1 MPLNDITSSG
11 QDITVT
17 AGSGLPPILSGI
29 ATSRI
34 TDGGQLISTYNHAV
48 QSRLTRADD
57 LWIRLIVFIGGM
69 TSVGTEI
76 AATHLI
82 APYFG
87 ESTFIWATVI
97 GLTLTFLAI
106 GYAFG
111 GRVADRYPRAW
122 LLYFATSVAGISAG
136 LLPFF
141 SRPILSASLDAFKD
155 VEIGAF
161 YGSLIGVLM
170 MLAIPITLLG
180 FVTPYAIRLRLEQ
193 VEDAGHTS
201 GSIYA
206 LSTVGSIAGSFLP
219 VLVLIPWV
227 GTTRTFLVLSL
238 ALLLPSLF
246 GLLRLR
252 AVRPALAAIALT
264 LLMVAANLWVSQR
277 PIRAVEFGEFVY
289 ETESSENYIQVS
301 KRGEQYLLSLNDGH
315 AIHSIYDPTNLLTQ
329 GPWDYFMTGPLFVP
343 QSGAAAIDNALII
356 GLAAGTAS
364 KQITSGYG
372 PIPIDG
378 VELDPEIVRVG
389 RQYFDMNEPNLNVI
403 VNDGRY
409 VLRTTDT
416 RYDLIAVD
424 AYQQPY
430 IPFQLTTREFF
441 QDVSNAMTDSGVAV
455 MNVGRT
461 ATDYRL
467 VDVIASTM
475 KDVFPN
481 VYLVDTER
489 YANTM
494 VIATKSPSDI
504 ATFAESVE
512 EQPEGSLLRT
522 IGDRALQTGNIRE
535 VTEVTTVFTDDHA
548 PVQRVVDQMIINEA
562 TKDEIPND

>member
-1 MPLNDITSSG
+1 MPLTSTTNNAPTARLGRVDDI
-11 QDITVT
+11 
-17 AGSGLPPILSGI
+17 
-29 ATSRI
+29 
-34 TDGGQLISTYNHAV
+34 
-48 QSRLTRADD
+48 
-57 LWIRLIVFIGGM
+57 WIRAIVFLGGM
-69 TSVGTEI
+69 ASVGTEI

-106 GYAFG
+106 GYAIG
-111 GRVADRYPRAW
+111 GRVADRYPRLW
-122 LLYFATSVAGISAG
+122 LLFFATSIAGIAAG

-141 SRPILSASLDAFKD
+141 SRPILAASLDAFKN

-161 YGSLIGVLM
+161 YGALVGVLM

-180 FVTPYAIRLRLEQ
+180 FVTPYAIRLRLEHVQ
-193 VEDAGHTS
+193 DAGQTS
-201 GSIYA
+201 GTVYA

-227 GTTRTFLVLSL
+227 GTTRTFLTLSL
-238 ALLLPSLF
+238 LLLLPSVA

-252 AVRPALAAIALT
+252 AIRPALITVTLTIAMT
-264 LLMVAANLWVSQR
+264 SANLWASQQ
-277 PIRAVEFGEFVY
+277 PIRAAEFGELVY

-301 KRGEQYLLSLNDGH
+301 KRGERYLLSLNDGH
-315 AIHSIYDPTNLLTQ
+315 AIHSIYDPTNLLTR

-343 QSGAAAIDNALII
+343 QAGPATIDNALII
-356 GLAAGTAS
+356 GLAGGTAS
-364 KQITSGYG
+364 KQITVGYG

-389 RQYFDMNEPNLNVI
+389 REYFDMNEPNLNVI

-409 VLRTTDT
+409 VLRTTET
-416 RYDLIAVD
+416 IYDLIAVD

-430 IPFQLTTREFF
+430 IPFQLTSREFF
-441 QDVSNAMTDSGVAV
+441 QEVFDAMTDDGVAV

-461 ATDYRL
+461 DTDYRL

-504 ATFAESVE
+504 DTFAESVRQ
-512 EQPEGSLLRT
+512 QPEGSILRT
-522 IGDRALQTGNIRE
+522 VGESAIRTGNIRE

-548 PVQRVVDQMIINEA
+548 PVERVVDQMIINEA
-562 TKDEIPND
+562 IKEEDVNE

>member
-1 MPLNDITSSG
+1 
-11 QDITVT
+11 
-17 AGSGLPPILSGI
+17 
-29 ATSRI
+29 
-34 TDGGQLISTYNHAV
+34 LISTEYSV
-48 QSRLTRADD
+48 TRDRLTRADD

-69 TSVGTEI
+69 ASVGTEI

-106 GYAFG
+106 GYAIG

-122 LLYFATSVAGISAG
+122 LLYFATSIAGIAAG

-141 SRPILSASLDAFKD
+141 SRPILKASLDAFKD

-161 YGSLIGVLM
+161 YGSLVGVLM

-180 FVTPYAIRLRLEQ
+180 FVTPYAIRLRLAQ

-201 GSIYA
+201 GTIYA

-238 ALLLPSLF
+238 SLLIPSLI

-252 AVRPALAAIALT
+252 AVRPALAAAALT
-264 LLMVAANLWVSQR
+264 IAMIVANLWASQQ
-277 PIRAVEFGEFVY
+277 PIRAAEFGEFVY

-301 KRGEQYLLSLNDGH
+301 KRGERYMLSLNDGH
-315 AIHSIYDPTNLLTQ
+315 AVHSIYDPTNLLTQ
-329 GPWDYFMTGPLFVP
+329 GPWDYFMAGPLFVP
-343 QSGAAAIDNALII
+343 QDGAAAIHNALII
-356 GLAAGTAS
+356 GLAGGTAS
-364 KQITSGYG
+364 KQITAGYG

-389 RQYFDMNEPNLNVI
+389 REYFDMTEPNLNVI

-409 VLRTTDT
+409 VLRTTEK

-441 QDVSNAMTDSGVAV
+441 QEVSNAMTDDGVAV

-461 ATDYRL
+461 ETDYRL

-494 VIATKSPSDI
+494 VIATKSPTDI
-504 ATFAESVE
+504 DTFAASVAS
-512 EQPEGSLLRT
+512 QPADSLLRT
-522 IGDRALQTGNIRE
+522 VGESALKTGNIRE
-535 VTEVTTVFTDDHA
+535 VTEVTSVFTDDHA
-548 PVQRVVDQMIINEA
+548 PVQRVVDQMIIDEA
-562 TKDEIPND
+562 TKDEGPND

>member
-1 MPLNDITSSG
+1 M
-11 QDITVT
+11 
-17 AGSGLPPILSGI
+17 
-29 ATSRI
+29 
-34 TDGGQLISTYNHAV
+34 ISTHNNV
-48 QSRLTRADD
+48 VRNRLTRADD

-111 GRVADRYPRAW
+111 GRVADKYPRIW
-122 LLYFATSVAGISAG
+122 LLYFATSIAGISAG

-219 VLVLIPWV
+219 VLILIPWV

-238 ALLLPSLF
+238 TLLIPSLV

-252 AVRPALAAIALT
+252 AVRPALAAIALAV
-264 LLMVAANLWVSQR
+264 LMVTANLWVSQR

-301 KRGEQYLLSLNDGH
+301 KRGQQYLLSLNDGH
-315 AIHSIYDPTNLLTQ
+315 AIHSIYDPANFLTQ
-329 GPWDYFMTGPLFVP
+329 GPWDYFMTGPLFIP
-343 QSGAAAIDNALII
+343 QPGAATIDNALII

-364 KQITSGYG
+364 KQITAGYG
-372 PIPIDG
+372 PVPIDG

-389 RQYFDMNEPNLNVI
+389 REYFDMNEPNLNVI

-409 VLRTTDT
+409 VLRTTET
-416 RYDLIAVD
+416 QYDLIAVD

-441 QDVSNAMTDSGVAV
+441 QEVSEAMTDDGVAV

-504 ATFAESVE
+504 TTFADSVAR
-512 EQPEGSLLRT
+512 QPEGSLLRT
-522 IGDRALQTGNIRE
+522 VGDSALQTGNIRE

-562 TKDEIPND
+562 TKDEGPND

>member
-1 MPLNDITSSG
+1 MNSTPHN
-11 QDITVT
+11 
-17 AGSGLPPILSGI
+17 
-29 ATSRI
+29 
-34 TDGGQLISTYNHAV
+34 TDRDY
-48 QSRLTRADD
+48 LTRADD
-57 LWIRLIVFIGGM
+57 IWIRIIVFLGGM
-69 TSVGTEI
+69 ASVGTEI

-106 GYAFG
+106 GYAIG

-122 LLYFATSVAGISAG
+122 LLYFATSIAGIAAG

-141 SRPILSASLDAFKD
+141 SRPILRASLDAFRD

-161 YGSLIGVLM
+161 YGSLIGVLA

-180 FVTPYAIRLRLEQ
+180 FVTPYAIRLRLGHIK
-193 VEDAGHTS
+193 DAGHTS
-201 GSIYA
+201 GTIYA

-219 VLVLIPWV
+219 VLVLIPWI
-227 GTTRTFLVLSL
+227 GTTRTFLALSL
-238 ALLLPSLF
+238 MLLVPSLV

-252 AVRPALAAIALT
+252 AVRPALATAALAVA
-264 LLMVAANLWVSQR
+264 MVTANLWVSQQ
-277 PIRAVEFGEFVY
+277 PIRAAEFGDFVY

-301 KRGEQYLLSLNDGH
+301 KRGERYMLSLNDGH
-315 AIHSIYDPTNLLTQ
+315 AVHSIYDPTNLLTQ
-329 GPWDYFMTGPLFVP
+329 GPWDYFMAGPLFVP
-343 QSGAAAIDNALII
+343 QHGAAAIDNALII
-356 GLAAGTAS
+356 GLAGGTAS
-364 KQITSGYG
+364 KQITAGYG

-389 RQYFDMNEPNLNVI
+389 REYFDMNEPNLNVI
-403 VNDGRY
+403 INDGRY
-409 VLRTTDT
+409 VLRTTKT
-416 RYDLIAVD
+416 QYDLIAVD

-441 QDVSNAMTDSGVAV
+441 QEVSNAMTDDGVAV

-461 ATDYRL
+461 DTDYRL

-475 KDVFPN
+475 KDVFPH
-481 VYLVDTER
+481 VYLIDTER

-494 VIATKSPSDI
+494 VIGTNSPSDI
-504 ATFAESVE
+504 ATFARSVDQ
-512 EQPEGSLLRT
+512 QPEGSLLRT
-522 IGDRALQTGNIRE
+522 VGESAIRTGNIRE
-535 VTEVTTVFTDDHA
+535 VTQVTTVFTDDHA

-562 TKDEIPND
+562 MKEEDPHE